1 MTVHGIPQTPSVE
14 QIDGLVCRRGKG
26 EVNRHRSSTARLWEV
41 RAAQGSIFEGYL
53 RQPAPTMTM
62 LSPHLADE
70 TPGAAMV
77 EPNSLS
83 TRSVAISDPCTGN
96 ADQWIHSSSSLS
108 SSSEATSAGATASS
122 TASAISSS
130 SELARST
137 RISGASLGRILP
149 TAPMAA
155 SRKCFGQ

>member
-1 MTVHGIPQTPSVE
+1 MW
-14 QIDGLVCRRGKG
+14 LVCRRGKG

-41 RAAQGSIFEGYL
+41 RAAQGSSFVGYL
-53 RQPAPTMTM
+53 RQLCPDDVVAR
-62 LSPHLADE
+62 LADE
-70 TPGAAMV
+70 TPGAAKV
-77 EPNSLS
+77 EQYSLS
-83 TRSVAISDPCTGN
+83 THSVAISDPCTRN
-96 ADQWIHSSSSLS
+96 AAQWIHSSSSLS

-137 RISGASLGRILP
+137 RISGASSGRILP

-155 SRKCFGQ
+155 SSKGFGE